1 MAAMGASS
9 VATFSNIPMST
20 SCVHAVK
27 TDSAL
32 RLMVT
37 FDGDSTTWQSVGA
50 RYSPK
55 IATSEEF
62 SGFAKSCCNS
72 AAPMK
77 TRLFLL
83 SPLLLVC
90 EGSNNPSKCMASCK
104 SSIDCTGL
112 YSDVPTFARMI
123 LHLSKCSANICAT
136 PFFNKK
142 MDISGRA
149 SKIVARIFT
158 HPL

>member
-1 MAAMGASS
+1 MGASS
-9 VATFSNIPMST
+9 LATFSNVSMST
-20 SCVHAVK
+20 SCVHAVNV
-27 TDSAL
+27 DSAL

-37 FDGDSTTWQSVGA
+37 FDGDSATWQSVGA

-55 IATSEEF
+55 IATSEAF
-62 SGFAKSCCNS
+62 SGFAKSFCKS
-72 AAPMK
+72 AVPTT
-77 TRLFLL
+77 TRFEVFLISSFLFTWD
-83 SPLLLVC
+83 
-90 EGSNNPSKCMASCK
+90 GINNPIKCMASCK

-112 YSDVPTFARMI
+112 YSETPTFARTI
-123 LHLSKCSANICAT
+123 LHLSKCSAKICAT
-136 PFFNKK
+136 PLFNKK

>member
-50 RYSPK
+50 TYSPK

-72 AAPMK
+72 AADEDAA
-77 TRLFLL
+77 FLAL
-83 SPLLLVC
+83 SAAP
-90 EGSNNPSKCMASCK
+90 
-104 SSIDCTGL
+104 GL
-112 YSDVPTFARMI
+112 
-123 LHLSKCSANICAT
+123 
-136 PFFNKK
+136 
-142 MDISGRA
+142 
-149 SKIVARIFT
+149 
-158 HPL
+158 